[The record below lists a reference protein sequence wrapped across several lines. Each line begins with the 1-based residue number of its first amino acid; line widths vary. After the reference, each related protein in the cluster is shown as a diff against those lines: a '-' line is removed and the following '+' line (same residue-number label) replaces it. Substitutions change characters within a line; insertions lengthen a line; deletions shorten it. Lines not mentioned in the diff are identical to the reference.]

1 MSAPEKSMS
10 HLFPSE
16 TWAAAYKSAVNDNPR
31 YKVAGK
37 EWTHGK
43 VALIVKADAS
53 IALEYDMGIL
63 LDVNAGQCHGA
74 DYVTGDEARHG
85 AAFAV
90 EGPYDN
96 WKQLTIENQD
106 PIKALMQGKLKLTK
120 GHLPTMIRYV
130 ESSKQLLASAQSVET
145 KFRR

>member
-1 MSAPEKSMS
+1 MS
-10 HLFPSE
+10 HLFPSDA
-16 TWAAAYKSAVNDNPR
+16 WAAAYQQAVNDNPL
-31 YKVAGK
+31 YKTAGK
-37 EWTHGK
+37 DWTHGK

-53 IALEYDMGIL
+53 IDLAHDMAIL
-63 LDVNAGQCHGA
+63 LDVNAGVCHGA
-74 DYVTGDEARHG
+74 AYMTGEQARKD

-96 WKQLTIENQD
+96 WKRLIIENQD

-130 ESSKQLLASAQSVET
+130 ESSKQLLASAQSVGT
-145 KFRR
+145 DFRR

>member
-1 MSAPEKSMS
+1 MP

-16 TWAAAYKSAVNDNPR
+16 PWATAYQSAVNGNPK
-31 YKVAGK
+31 YKTAGK
-37 EWTHGK
+37 DWTHGK

-53 IALEYDMGIL
+53 IGIEQDMAIL
-63 LDVNAGQCHGA
+63 LDVNAGECHGA
-74 DYVTGDEARHG
+74 SYMTAESARKS

-96 WKQLTIENQD
+96 WKKLIVENHD
-106 PIKALMQGKLKLTK
+106 PIKSLMQGKLKLTQ

-130 ESSKQLLASAQSVET
+130 ESSKQLLSSAQHVPTE
-145 KFRR
+145 FRR

>member
-1 MSAPEKSMS
+1 MA

-16 TWAAAYKSAVNDNPR
+16 PWATAYQNAVNDNPR
-31 YKVAGK
+31 YASAGK
-37 EWTHGK
+37 DWTHGT

-53 IALEYDMGIL
+53 IQIDRDMAIL
-63 LDVNAGQCHGA
+63 LDVNAGVCHGA
-74 DYVTGDEARHG
+74 TYITGDEARAK

-96 WKQLTIENQD
+96 WKKLMVENQD

-130 ESSKQLLASAQSVET
+130 ESSKQLLSSAQNVATE
-145 KFRR
+145 FRR